1 MFFDPCPVSLE
12 KLHLFPRVI
21 GSRVDV
27 PVKLGEV
34 IFQHAVISKAAP
46 LGVHAHPAL
55 ISLHQVNVAE
65 FLHVACVGAC
75 T

>member
-12 KLHLFPRVI
+12 KLHLFSRVMR
-21 GSRVDV
+21 GRVDV
-27 PVKLGEV
+27 PVKLSEV
-34 IFQHAVISKAAP
+34 IFQHAVVSKAPP

-65 FLHVACVGAC
+65 FLHVACVGAR